1 MMMDFLNILLP
12 LIRNYL
18 GLTQKQ
24 DENQLTPFDW
34 SFQIMMGSSLG
45 QRQGLQVLQ
54 FKKKLYAN
62 CSLNCWE
69 HLSLKVQ
76 NVDLDFDV
84 KFSTLMHP

>member
-1 MMMDFLNILLP
+1 MDFLNILLP

-24 DENQLTPFDW
+24 DENQLTPFVLVISDHDGL
-34 SFQIMMGSSLG
+34 ITGTNAGHAGSAI
-45 QRQGLQVLQ
+45 
-54 FKKKLYAN
+54 KKKLYAN
-62 CSLNCWE
+62 CGLNRRE

-76 NVDLDFDV
+76 NVEFDFDV